1 MVKTSAPS
9 AGDII
14 TAKDLVVGTTK
25 AASTVT
31 VDPQVAALEKYVLL
45 ADKGITMLGQF
56 SGIVEKA
63 QGLLGERE
71 RPKQEEVPIIRETPP
86 PDMPRIT
93 RGNEDTAPSVPP
105 GVGAAEISNALGM
118 ILSQSPELTV
128 AQLKELIDAQ
138 PGAIDNILAMYTKGG
153 KP

>member
-1 MVKTSAPS
+1 
-9 AGDII
+9 
-14 TAKDLVVGTTK
+14 
-25 AASTVT
+25 
-31 VDPQVAALEKYVLL
+31 
-45 ADKGITMLGQF
+45 
-56 SGIVEKA
+56 
-63 QGLLGERE
+63 
-71 RPKQEEVPIIRETPP
+71 
-86 PDMPRIT
+86 MPRIT

-138 PGAIDNILAMYTKGG
+138 PGAIDNILAMYTQGG